1 MRGCFNTS
9 RLVDRGQRC
18 HDGHASCV
26 YRDQPPRGHLQA
38 RIERSAAS
46 AGGGSASGLHHGA
59 RAWPCDEAREVRH
72 GGSVALQCDG
82 LSPAIPRPAPLGRR
96 DAGRIGALER
106 EIGFPLAPEVREWL
120 SLCAGVQIGV
130 FTLMGTNRRHGLVG
144 ILDALAPE
152 WRTLQWCPVATDGCG
167 NFYCV
172 IRDTRTSTN
181 PVVFVEAT
189 GPVVV
194 QYVVAS
200 SFAYFLWFCL
210 TDVGRILDGVSEGS

>member
-1 MRGCFNTS
+1 MAEASLSNAMGCLRRFLGQR
-9 RLVDRGQRC
+9 RLV
-18 HDGHASCV
+18 
-26 YRDQPPRGHLQA
+26 
-38 RIERSAAS
+38 
-46 AGGGSASGLHHGA
+46 GA
-59 RAWPCDEAREVRH
+59 TP
-72 GGSVALQCDG
+72 
-82 LSPAIPRPAPLGRR
+82 
-96 DAGRIGALER
+96 DAIGALER

-210 TDVGRILDGVSEGS
+210 TDVGRILDGVSEGSWPFDANFVLNRDPDLRRLSHLPLPWSEEI